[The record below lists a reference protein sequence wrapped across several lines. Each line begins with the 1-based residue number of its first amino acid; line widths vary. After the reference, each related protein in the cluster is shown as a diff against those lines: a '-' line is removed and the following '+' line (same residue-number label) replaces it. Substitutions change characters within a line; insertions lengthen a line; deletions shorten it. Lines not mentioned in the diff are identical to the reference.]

1 MSHPQ
6 QHWDSLDVRNAT
18 RSVEPAKRIRFWW
31 AFLAVKK
38 TSTIAIA
45 ASAVG
50 LAAVGAVACGTG
62 HPAAASHPTADT
74 QPKAASQPPSHSAAN
89 DAGMRTNF
97 TDGVWQVGLDIPA
110 GTYKTGGVNRS
121 GLSDFCTW
129 QRAVGQAARDGDFEG
144 QPLHTISNPA
154 KITLF
159 KGDAFYT
166 TGGCRWKLS

>member
-1 MSHPQ
+1 M
-6 QHWDSLDVRNAT
+6 R
-18 RSVEPAKRIRFWW
+18 R
-31 AFLAVKK
+31 
-38 TSTIAIA
+38 AICGVL
-45 ASAVG
+45 VG
-50 LAAVGAVACGTG
+50 AAVATGAVACGTG
-62 HPAAASHPTADT
+62 PPPAAASHPAAVT
-74 QPKAASQPPSHSAAN
+74 QPKAPSQPSSHSAAN

-110 GTYKTGGVNRS
+110 GTYKTGGVSRT

-129 QRAVGQAARDGDFEG
+129 QTAVGQAARDGDFEG